1 MSVRGCSDRLNAQQR
16 VDQADRAERS
26 TLHSGVN
33 PTGNP
38 RIMKRLTLICLA
50 AAFLFWGVSAALGA
64 QDSPAQAAETP
75 SYGAGAYNST
85 NPIGGGAGYVSP
97 HGYSQATA
105 DYVVTTEAQLT
116 SALTAA
122 TSGDVIWI
130 PNGTTITIPN
140 GTYGKTVK
148 SGVVLASNRGQN
160 GAAGGKI
167 KWSYY
172 GASTGYM
179 IPLLNAQSNAVIS
192 GLVLEGAGGYGP
204 YGYGAGPCAIR
215 AAGQKHVEIE
225 NCEISSFRGAGI
237 WFGDTSTSITTWND
251 DSQRNYV
258 HNCHIQNIQQ
268 YGFGYGVGVM
278 GGQQSMLVEACVF
291 GENRHSVMNAGG
303 TPSYEVRYC
312 IFYDSTYAN
321 STTGPATIQSHQ
333 VDSHGGGY
341 YGFAAGTHLYI
352 HHNTFSTNDTFST
365 KPNIMIRGVV
375 SSECRVEYNWTK
387 KTVRSSPP
395 EYDETVSNSLV
406 QLAGEE
412 GGAWDGP
419 SNLLTTANVYS
430 THNWYGTT
438 APPATP
444 STNHAPVLGAIGNR
458 SVVAGTTLSFTISAT
473 DSDGDTLT
481 YSASNLPSGATFA
494 SATRTFSWTPE
505 SGQSGV
511 YPGVRFQ
518 VSDGSLTDSED
529 ISINVM
535 VDNPVQADINSDGAV
550 NSLDM
555 IMVGQHWGET
565 GSPGWIRE
573 DISKDGVI
581 SVLDATLVGQHWT
594 G

>member
-1 MSVRGCSDRLNAQQR
+1 
-16 VDQADRAERS
+16 
-26 TLHSGVN
+26 
-33 PTGNP
+33 
-38 RIMKRLTLICLA
+38 MKKLVLTFLA
-50 AAFLFWGVSAALGA
+50 MASLLLGISAALGG
-64 QDSPAQAAETP
+64 QGTPVQAADTVP
-75 SYGAGAYNST
+75 SYGAGAYTGT
-85 NPIGGGAGYVSP
+85 NPVGGGAGYVSP

-105 DYVVTTEAQLT
+105 DYVVTTASGLK
-116 SALTAA
+116 SALASA

-130 PNGTTITIPN
+130 PNGTTIAIPDA
-140 GTYGKTVK
+140 TYGKTVK
-148 SGVVLASNRGQN
+148 SGVILASNRGQN
-160 GAAGGKI
+160 GAAGGRI

-172 GASTGYM
+172 GTSSGYM

-225 NCEISSFRGAGI
+225 NCEISNFRGAGI
-237 WFGDTSTSITTWND
+237 WFGDTAASITTWND

-258 HNCHIQNIQQ
+258 HHCYIHNIQQ

-291 GENRHSVMNAGG
+291 GDNRHSVMDAGG

-312 IFYDSTYAN
+312 VFSDSTYAN
-321 STTGPATIQSHQ
+321 SSAGPATIQSHQ
-333 VDSHGGGY
+333 VDAHGGGY
-341 YGFAAGTHLYI
+341 YGFKAGTHLYI
-352 HHNTFSTNDTFST
+352 HHNTFSTNDTFSS

-387 KTVRSSPP
+387 KTFRNSPP

-419 SNLLTTANVYS
+419 SSLLTTANVYC
-430 THNWYGTT
+430 THNWYGNTS
-438 APPATP
+438 PPSTP
-444 STNHAPVLGAIGNR
+444 PTNHAPVLGAISNKTVNEG
-458 SVVAGTTLSFTISAT
+458 SALVFTISASDA
-473 DSDGDTLT
+473 DSDALT
-481 YSASNLPSGATFA
+481 FSASNLPAGATFD
-494 SATRTFSWTPE
+494 SATRTFSWAPG
-505 SGQSGV
+505 SGQIGDYANV
-511 YPGVRFQ
+511 HFQ
-518 VSDGSLTDSED
+518 VSDSKLTDSED
-529 ISINVM
+529 ITITVTVN
-535 VDNPVQADINSDGAV
+535 NPLEADVNSDGAV

-555 IMVGQHWGET
+555 IRIGQHWGET
-565 GSPGWIRE
+565 GTDGWIRE
-573 DISKDGVI
+573 DINQDGTV